1 LGVIAQRV
9 TLVLAAIVLLA
20 SCATGMDAF
29 PRSGEDDFV
38 QGRQLLEQGRS
49 EEGLALVEK
58 AFRENP
64 DNREYRVYLVRQ
76 RAAFVNHLLLDADN
90 ARAAQQF
97 DRAESTYR
105 KALGVD
111 ANNERARTGLES
123 TRIARHHQ
131 ALLAEVEKLLKDGKT
146 EEAQVRVRT
155 VLTENPGNQQARA
168 LSRQIEDRLQKARD
182 ADRGLGAAFKRPLA
196 LEFRD
201 ANLKS
206 VFEVLSR
213 SSGINFVFDKDVRPD
228 IRIST
233 YLKDTTLEDAI
244 KLILIT
250 NQLEKKIVNPRTV
263 LIYPNTP
270 AKARE
275 YQELMVKTFYLSN
288 ADVKQTMNMI
298 KTLIKTRDVFIDE
311 KLNMLTMKD
320 TPEAIRL
327 AEKLIATQDLA
338 EPEVVIE
345 VEVLEIKRSRLQE
358 LGIVWPTQLTVLNI
372 VPDPAQTVSTGG
384 ATTTTAPQ
392 TTTTATL
399 TLETL
404 KNLRSGNVAVS
415 PNPGVNARAE
425 VGDANLLAN
434 PRIRVKNREKAKIH
448 IGDKV
453 PVITTTS
460 TANVGVSESVSYL
473 DIGLKLDVEPNVYLD
488 SEVGI
493 KVGLEVSSVVREITS
508 KTGTLTYQVGTR
520 NAMTSLRLKDGET
533 QALAGLINDEDRRG
547 ANRVP
552 GLGDIPILG
561 RLFSNQRDDRTKT
574 EIVLLMTPH
583 VVRNLP
589 PPDVMGLEYPSGT
602 EAASGLAP
610 LRISP
615 TGSVSIAPRA
625 AGAEPAQPEQ
635 PEQNEPS
642 QAAPVTPS
650 TPEPRPQAGPAAPS
664 TPEPRPQ
671 AGPAAPPRAEPD
683 QQRR

>member
-1 LGVIAQRV
+1 MAFIAQRV

-29 PRSGEDDFV
+29 RRSGEDDFV
-38 QGRQLLEQGRS
+38 QGRQLIDQGRR

-58 AFRENP
+58 AFREDP
-64 DNREYRVYLVRQ
+64 ENREYRAYLVRQ
-76 RAAFVNHLLLDADN
+76 RATFVNQLLLDADN

-97 DRAESTYR
+97 DSAESTYR
-105 KALGVD
+105 RVIGID
-111 ANNERARTGLES
+111 PYNERAKTGLES
-123 TRIARHHQ
+123 TRIARRHQ
-131 ALLAEVEKLLKDGKT
+131 TLLAEVERLFKDGKA
-146 EEAQVRVRT
+146 EEAQARVRT
-155 VLTENPGNQQARA
+155 VLTENPGNQQART
-168 LSRQIEDRLQKARD
+168 LSRQIEDQLQKTREAE
-182 ADRGLGAAFKRPLA
+182 RGLGAAFKRPLA

-275 YQELMVKTFYLSN
+275 YQELMVKTFYLAN
-288 ADVKQTMNMI
+288 ADVKQTMNMV

-320 TPEAIRL
+320 TPAAIRL
-327 AEKLIATQDLA
+327 AEKLIASQDLA
-338 EPEVVIE
+338 EPEVMIE

-358 LGIVWPTQLTVLNI
+358 LGIVWPNQLTILNI
-372 VPDPAQTVSTGG
+372 VPDPSQTVSTGG

-392 TTTTATL
+392 TTTTTTL

-404 KNLRSGNVAVS
+404 KNLRSGSVAVS
-415 PNPGVNARAE
+415 PNPAVNARAE
-425 VGDANLLAN
+425 VNAANLLAN
-434 PRIRVKNREKAKIH
+434 PRIRVKNREKAKVH
-448 IGDKV
+448 IGEKV

-488 SEVGI
+488 SEVAI

-520 NAMTSLRLKDGET
+520 NAMTTLRLKDGET

-552 GLGDIPILG
+552 GLGDIPVLG

-589 PPDVMGLEYPSGT
+589 PPDVMSLEYPSGT
-602 EAASGLAP
+602 DAASGRAP

-625 AGAEPAQPEQ
+625 ASGEPAQPEQ
-635 PEQNEPS
+635 SEQVEQP
-642 QAAPVTPS
+642 QAA
-650 TPEPRPQAGPAAPS
+650 
-664 TPEPRPQ
+664 
-671 AGPAAPPRAEPD
+671 PAAPPSPEP
-683 QQRR
+683 QPKAAPAAPPPQPEPAPQRR

>member
-1 LGVIAQRV
+1 MFFIVQRV
-9 TLVLAAIVLLA
+9 SLVLAAIVLLA

-29 PRSGEDDFV
+29 RRSGEDDFV
-38 QGRQLLEQGRS
+38 QGRQLIDQGRP

-58 AFRENP
+58 AFREEP
-64 DNREYRVYLVRQ
+64 ENREYRAYLVRQ
-76 RAAFVNHLLLDADN
+76 RATFVNQLLLDADN

-105 KALGVD
+105 RVLGVD
-111 ANNERARTGLES
+111 PYNERAKSGLES
-123 TRIARHHQ
+123 TRIARRHQ
-131 ALLAEVEKLLKDGKT
+131 ALLAEAEKLFKDGKT
-146 EEAQVRVRT
+146 EEAQARVRT

-168 LSRQIEDRLQKARD
+168 LSRQIEDQVQKTRD
-182 ADRGLGAAFKRPLA
+182 AERGLGAAFKRPLA

-233 YLKDTTLEDAI
+233 YRKDTTLEDAI
-244 KLILIT
+244 KLILVT

-270 AKARE
+270 AKTRE
-275 YQELMVKTFYLSN
+275 YQELMVKTFYLAN

-298 KTLIKTRDVFIDE
+298 KTLLKTRDVFIDE

-320 TPEAIRL
+320 TPAAIRL
-327 AEKLIATQDLA
+327 AEKLIASQDLA
-338 EPEVVIE
+338 EPEVMIE

-358 LGIVWPTQLTVLNI
+358 LGIVWPNQLTILNI
-372 VPDPAQTVSTGG
+372 VPDPSQTVSTGG

-392 TTTTATL
+392 TTTTTTL
-399 TLETL
+399 TLDTL
-404 KNLRSGNVAVS
+404 KNLRSGSVAVS
-415 PNPGVNARAE
+415 PNPAVNARAE
-425 VGDANLLAN
+425 VNAANLLAN
-434 PRIRVKNREKAKIH
+434 PRIRVKNREKAKVH

-473 DIGLKLDVEPNVYLD
+473 DIGLKLDVEPNVFLD
-488 SEVGI
+488 SEVAI

-520 NAMTSLRLKDGET
+520 NAMTTLRLKDGET

-589 PPDVMGLEYPSGT
+589 PPDAMGLEYPSGT
-602 EAASGLAP
+602 DAATGLAP

-615 TGSVSIAPRA
+615 TGSVSIGPR
-625 AGAEPAQPEQ
+625 GASSEPAQSQQSEQSEQ
-635 PEQNEPS
+635 PQG
-642 QAAPVTPS
+642 V
-650 TPEPRPQAGPAAPS
+650 
-664 TPEPRPQ
+664 
-671 AGPAAPPRAEPD
+671 PAAPPVPEPQPQAAPAAPPPAEPGP
-683 QQRR
+683 QRR

>member
-1 LGVIAQRV
+1 LGFIAQRAALKRGAL
-9 TLVLAAIVLLA
+9 TLAAIVLLA

-29 PRSGEDDFV
+29 PRSGEEDYV
-38 QGRQLLEQGRS
+38 QGRQLIEQGRP

-64 DNREYRVYLVRQ
+64 DNREYRAYLVRQ
-76 RAAFVNHLLLDADN
+76 RAAFVNQLLLDADN

-97 DRAESTYR
+97 DRAEATYR
-105 KALGVD
+105 RVVGVD
-111 ANNERARTGLES
+111 LYNERAKTGLES
-123 TRIARHHQ
+123 TRIARRHQ
-131 ALLAEVEKLLKDGKT
+131 TLLAEVETLLKDGKA
-146 EEAQVRVRT
+146 EEAQARVRT
-155 VLTENPGNQQARA
+155 VLAENPGNQQARA
-168 LSRQIEDRLQKARD
+168 LSRQIEDQLQKTRD
-182 ADRGLGAAFKRPLA
+182 AERGLGAAFKRPLA

-288 ADVKQTMNMI
+288 ADVKQTMNMV
-298 KTLIKTRDVFIDE
+298 KTLLKTRDVFIDE

-327 AEKLIATQDLA
+327 AEKLIASQDLA
-338 EPEVVIE
+338 EPEVVLE

-358 LGIVWPTQLTVLNI
+358 LGIVWPNQLTVLNI
-372 VPDPAQTVSTGG
+372 VPDPSQTVTTGG

-399 TLETL
+399 TLDTL
-404 KNLRSGNVAVS
+404 KNLRSGSVAVS
-415 PNPGVNARAE
+415 PNPAINARAE
-425 VGDANLLAN
+425 VSDANLLAN
-434 PRIRVKNREKAKIH
+434 PRIRVKNREKAKVH

-473 DIGLKLDVEPNVYLD
+473 DIGLKLDVEPNVFLD
-488 SEVGI
+488 SEVAI
-493 KVGLEVSSVVREITS
+493 KVGSVVREITS
-508 KTGTLTYQVGTR
+508 KSGTLTYQIGTR
-520 NAMTSLRLKDGET
+520 NAMTTLRLKDGET

-552 GLGDIPILG
+552 GLGDIPVLG

-589 PPDVMGLEYPSGT
+589 PPDVMGLEYPYGT
-602 EAASGLAP
+602 DAASGLAP

-615 TGSVSIAPRA
+615 AGSVSIAPRGA
-625 AGAEPAQPEQ
+625 SAEPAQSEQ
-635 PEQNEPS
+635 PEQGEQP
-642 QAAPVTPS
+642 QAA
-650 TPEPRPQAGPAAPS
+650 
-664 TPEPRPQ
+664 
-671 AGPAAPPRAEPD
+671 PAAPPAPEPQPRAAPAAPPQAEPAP
-683 QQRR
+683 QRR